1 MKMTY
6 KTLLSNIIFL
16 FIIFLFQTCTT
27 NQGAVID
34 YTQLEMKQIGDSKVA
49 HLNGEK
55 YTGQA
60 SYTLSNGVLQFQ
72 YTYKDGLQHGPYV
85 TYYGNG
91 NKQKEGTYNYG
102 KQDGEYKEYYES
114 GPLKYWYNWDNE
126 KKVGE
131 WKSFYENG
139 GKWTLRN
146 FQNDKLNGKLY
157 VWDEQGR
164 LGKEQTYVNGVQTEK
179 INHFENF

>member
-1 MKMTY
+1 MNY
-6 KTLLSNIIFL
+6 KITLFFSVLIFV
-16 FIIFLFQTCTT
+16 FLQSCNS
-27 NQGAVID
+27 NQGTAID

-49 HLNGEK
+49 HLNGKK
-55 YTGQA
+55 YTGQ
-60 SYTLSNGVLQFQ
+60 STYTLSNGVLQFK
-72 YTYKDGLQHGPYV
+72 YTYKDGLQHGPYE

-102 KQDGEYKEYYES
+102 KQHGEYKEYYES

-126 KKVGE
+126 KKTGE
-131 WKSFYENG
+131 WRSFYENG

-164 LGKEQTYVNGVQTEK
+164 LGKEQTFVNGVQTEK
-179 INHFENF
+179 INHFENFDN